1 MASNSRRTL
10 SRRDLLRTGSMA
22 GLTGLLAGA
31 VAPSASAGT
40 QAPPATS
47 PPAPAGVSVS
57 ADGSYASVPL
67 RQSAITVSAIQ
78 SRVRAVDGR
87 NPAPRLKENLAHVL
101 ELIDDAQGFAEAWG
115 PERQWGSAQDLLCF
129 HEFPIQGWN
138 PWTRKDILR
147 VAIDLPGA
155 ESEAIGLK
163 AKKYNCYIAFG
174 CYARDKDWPDHVM
187 SISTIIGPSGQI
199 VSKQLKARNML
210 GVFGDFSLFGTT
222 VYDVLDRYVELYGWD
237 AVIPVAR
244 TDIGNICMT
253 PVGNEPDLYRCMAL
267 KGAEII
273 IRTVTGGTNAADA
286 ADTARVNNVY
296 CVGVGNSVSP
306 DNIGFVES
314 AGAADGGTVICDPRG
329 RILAASENHHEA
341 IITTR
346 IPIGE
351 FRKGR
356 AVPEVPV
363 ALFLPVFQKYAP
375 RYAPNAY
382 KDYLPTD
389 LKDAARYLRSRIKA
403 VK

>member
-1 MASNSRRTL
+1 MALSRHGRM
-10 SRRDLLRTGSMA
+10 SRRDVIRAA
-22 GLTGLLAGA
+22 GL
-31 VAPSASAGT
+31 
-40 QAPPATS
+40 
-47 PPAPAGVSVS
+47 AGVTGIVGGGRAAAAAASEQAAPRKPSPDDISVS
-57 ADGSYASVPL
+57 SDGSYATIPL
-67 RQSAITVSAIQ
+67 LQPAISVSAIQ

-101 ELIDDAQGFAEAWG
+101 DLIDDAQGVAEAWG
-115 PERQWGSAQDLLCF
+115 PERQWGSAQDLICL

-138 PWTRKDILR
+138 PWTRQELLR

-155 ESEAIGLK
+155 ESEAIGQR
-163 AKKYNCYIAFG
+163 ARRYHCYIAFG

-187 SISTIIGPSGQI
+187 SISTIVGPSGQI
-199 VSKQLKARNML
+199 VSRQLKARNML

-222 VYDVLDRYVELYGWD
+222 VYDVLDRYVDLYGWD

-273 IRTVTGGTNAADA
+273 IRTVTGGSNAADA

-296 CVGVGNSVSP
+296 CLGVGNSVSP
-306 DNIGFVES
+306 DNIGFADS

-329 RILAASENHHEA
+329 RVLAQSENHHEA
-341 IITTR
+341 IVTTR
-346 IPIGE
+346 IPIGD

-356 AVPEVPV
+356 AVPEVPM
-363 ALFLPVFQKYAP
+363 ALFQPVFQKYAP

-382 KDYLPTD
+382 QDYLPTD
-389 LKDAARYLRSRIKA
+389 LKDAARYLRTRITP